1 MIDDKFNKE
10 NLPQHVAILMDGNRR
25 WARGKGLP
33 VVAGHTQVV
42 QKRIEELIERA
53 AELKIPY
60 LTLWAFSTENFGRK
74 EELGMYMKLFRW
86 ALKKKS
92 NSLIEK
98 GARVQMIG
106 DLSRFP
112 DDIQKDFITLMEK
125 SKENKRITV
134 TFALNYG
141 GRDELLRAIGKYTTE
156 VCCGRNTTSEVGD
169 SVTAE
174 ELEKYLDTVG
184 MPDPDLIIRTSGEQ
198 RLSGFM
204 PWQAVYAELHFTK
217 TLMPDFGAEELDKAV
232 EDYSKRKRR
241 FGKG

>member
-1 MIDDKFNKE
+1 VIDDKLNKD
-10 NLPQHVAILMDGNRR
+10 NLPQHVALIMDGNRR
-25 WARGKGLP
+25 WAKEKGLP

-74 EELGMYMKLFRW
+74 EELGMYMRLFRW
-86 ALKKKS
+86 ALKRKS
-92 NSLIEK
+92 NLLIEK

-112 DDIQKDFITLMEK
+112 EDIQNDFSGLMER

-141 GRDELLRAIGKYTTE
+141 GRDELLRAFGKLVKELSINKFQLTNNDQY
-156 VCCGRNTTSEVGD
+156 SI
-169 SVTAE
+169 E
-174 ELEKYLDTVG
+174 EYLDTLG

-204 PWQAVYAELHFTK
+204 PWQAVYAELYFTK
-217 TLMPDFGAEELDKAV
+217 TLMPDFGAEEFDKAV